1 MGKILEVKDLKKTF
15 YKAKKAYPAVNGV
28 SFSVSEGSC
37 VGIVGESG
45 CGKSTT
51 VRMITHLTKPDAG
64 SVLLYGQEMVGAGR
78 KQRRELY
85 KNVQM
90 VFQTPQDSFD
100 PRCSLGDGIME
111 GMINYGM
118 KRKDAKEK
126 MKELL
131 SMVELEETYAA
142 RFPHEVSGG
151 QCQRAAIARAL
162 AVEPGLL
169 ICDEA
174 TSALDVTVQSQ
185 IIGLLQK
192 LKKEMGLS
200 ILLICHDLALVQ
212 NFCDYVLVMYQG
224 MIVEE
229 GTPDEV
235 IMRPKQEYTKLLIDS
250 VL

>member
-1 MGKILEVKDLKKTF
+1 MGQELTIKNVNKSFE
-15 YKAKKAYPAVNGV
+15 VNGEKINV
-28 SFSVSEGSC
+28 LNDINLDIKEGEFVVL
-37 VGIVGESG
+37 VGHSG
-45 CGKSTT
+45 CGKSTLLK
-51 VRMITHLTKPDAG
+51 IIAG
-64 SVLLYGQEMVGAGR
+64 LEKNDTGLVAAGGQEITEPAADRGMIFQEHR
-78 KQRRELY
+78 LFPWMSIER
-85 KNVQM
+85 NVQLGLKGLAREEKKKLSDQYLEL
-90 VFQTPQDSFD
+90 VKLSEFKKAY
-100 PRCSLGDGIME
+100 PRQL
-111 GMINYGM
+111 
-118 KRKDAKEK
+118 
-126 MKELL
+126 
-131 SMVELEETYAA
+131 
-142 RFPHEVSGG
+142 SGG
-151 QCQRAAIARAL
+151 MSQRAAIARAL

-235 IMRPKQEYTKLLIDS
+235 IMHPKEEYTKLLIDS

>member
-1 MGKILEVKDLKKTF
+1 M
-15 YKAKKAYPAVNGV
+15 
-28 SFSVSEGSC
+28 
-37 VGIVGESG
+37 GIVGESG

-51 VRMITHLTKPDAG
+51 ARMITHLTKPDTG

-100 PRCSLGDGIME
+100 PRCSLGDGIKE
-111 GMINYGM
+111 GKINYGM

-235 IMRPKQEYTKLLIDS
+235 IMHPKEEYTKLLIDS